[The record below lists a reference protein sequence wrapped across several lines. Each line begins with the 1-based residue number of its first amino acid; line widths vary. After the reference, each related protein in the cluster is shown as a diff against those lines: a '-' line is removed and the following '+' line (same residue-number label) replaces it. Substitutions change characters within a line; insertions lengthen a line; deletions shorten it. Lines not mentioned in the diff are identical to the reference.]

1 MTDNVQQI
9 KERLNI
15 TDVISGYIRL
25 QKAGVNH
32 RALCPFHNEKTPSFM
47 VSPSRQS
54 WHCFGCGEG
63 GDIFTFVEKIENIEF
78 KDALKI
84 LAEKAGIVL
93 QRDDPKLRSEK
104 DHLYE
109 ICEKA
114 AQFFTQQ
121 LNNPIINYLHNRG
134 LNDETIDEWRLGYA
148 PDMGF
153 AFIVFKKKRL

>member
-63 GDIFTFVEKIENIEF
+63 GDIFTFVEKIENIPGRME
-78 KDALKI
+78 KI
-84 LAEKAGIVL
+84 IYVGLTRKKSEVL
-93 QRDDPKLRSEK
+93 RK
-104 DHLYE
+104 
-109 ICEKA
+109 
-114 AQFFTQQ
+114 T
-121 LNNPIINYLHNRG
+121 
-134 LNDETIDEWRLGYA
+134 
-148 PDMGF
+148 
-153 AFIVFKKKRL
+153 